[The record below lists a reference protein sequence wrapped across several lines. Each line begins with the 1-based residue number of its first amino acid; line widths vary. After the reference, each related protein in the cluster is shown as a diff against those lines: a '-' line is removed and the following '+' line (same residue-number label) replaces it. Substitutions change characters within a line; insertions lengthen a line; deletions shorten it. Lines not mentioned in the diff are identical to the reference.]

1 MCYDH
6 STRLLDSLAN
16 ERKTGVRWHQHNTSA
31 GCIAPRRRLATNYTR
46 GVKHAGKQASKHPIR
61 AMKPACQRQAII
73 AETSSIDDETRGV
86 ITLTKLLVTWGD
98 EEARGWQCNPGPGVV

>member
-46 GVKHAGKQASKHPIR
+46 GVKHAGLRSEIKLRTVRLAAESAVQSVDQDREAGKQASTPSV
-61 AMKPACQRQAII
+61 P
-73 AETSSIDDETRGV
+73 
-86 ITLTKLLVTWGD
+86 
-98 EEARGWQCNPGPGVV
+98 